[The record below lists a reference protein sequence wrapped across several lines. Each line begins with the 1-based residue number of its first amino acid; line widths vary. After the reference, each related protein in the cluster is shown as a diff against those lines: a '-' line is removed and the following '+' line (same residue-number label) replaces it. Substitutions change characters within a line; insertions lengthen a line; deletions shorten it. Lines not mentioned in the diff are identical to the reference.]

1 MNSNNKQKRKSRRS
15 QVIPPSFGCP
25 CFELS
30 GNRELLIE
38 GSRGVLEYSSD
49 IIRVNTLQMIVSVS
63 GHGLNLKCI
72 SDSALM
78 IDGFITCLE
87 FTQ

>member
-1 MNSNNKQKRKSRRS
+1 MKMFNKKNDETRRAKA
-15 QVIPPSFGCP
+15 VPPSFGCP

-38 GSRGVLEYSSD
+38 GSRGILEYSPE
-49 IIRVNTLQMIVSVS
+49 IIRVNTHDMIVSVS
-63 GHGLNLKCI
+63 GRGLDLKCI

-78 IDGFITCLE
+78 IDGFITGLE
-87 FTQ
+87 FTM

>member
-1 MNSNNKQKRKSRRS
+1 MKENNKKDKTGRSRAL
-15 QVIPPSFGCP
+15 PPAFGCP

-38 GSRGVLEYSSD
+38 GGKGIIEYSPEKICVTVPD
-49 IIRVNTLQMIVSVS
+49 MLVSVS
-63 GHGLNLKCI
+63 GRGLNLRCI
-72 SDSALM
+72 SDTAMM
-78 IDGFITCLE
+78 IDGYITCLE